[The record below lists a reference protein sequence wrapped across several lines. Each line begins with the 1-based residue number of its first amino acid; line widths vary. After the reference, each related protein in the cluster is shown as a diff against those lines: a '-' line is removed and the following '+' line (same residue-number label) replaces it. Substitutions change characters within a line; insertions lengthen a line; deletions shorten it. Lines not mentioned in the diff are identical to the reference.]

1 MIVTM
6 YMIKE
11 ISPAYNRQQLQKD
24 SNVLLSIG
32 RFVDWRDLWCSELES
47 MGSAR

>member
-6 YMIKE
+6 YVIKE
-11 ISPAYNRQQLQKD
+11 KSPAFNRQQLQKD

-32 RFVDWRDLWCSELES
+32 RFCGQEGTMVQ
-47 MGSAR
+47 